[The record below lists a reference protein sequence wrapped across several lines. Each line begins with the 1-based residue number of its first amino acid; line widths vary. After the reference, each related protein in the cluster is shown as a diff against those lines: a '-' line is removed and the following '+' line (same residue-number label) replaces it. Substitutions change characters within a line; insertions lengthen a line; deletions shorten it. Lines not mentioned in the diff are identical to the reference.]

1 MWIFPYC
8 VAIKKLKLFKLATV
22 QFLKFRKN
30 IKVYAKDFFV
40 LLNTEFQEEKKTD
53 AKFAIL
59 FIFNFAFT
67 SMKNYI
73 KI

>member
-1 MWIFPYC
+1 M
-8 VAIKKLKLFKLATV
+8 
-22 QFLKFRKN
+22 KFRKN

-40 LLNTEFQEEKKTD
+40 LLNTEFQEEEKKTD

-59 FIFNFAFT
+59 FIINFAFT
-67 SMKNYI
+67 SMKDYI

>member
-8 VAIKKLKLFKLATV
+8 VAIKKLNYKLATV

-40 LLNTEFQEEKKTD
+40 LLNTEFQEEKKNRC
-53 AKFAIL
+53 KIC
-59 FIFNFAFT
+59 
-67 SMKNYI
+67 YI
-73 KI
+73 IYN

>member
-1 MWIFPYC
+1 MQ
-8 VAIKKLKLFKLATV
+8 LKNLNYKLATV

-59 FIFNFAFT
+59 FIINFAFT
-67 SMKNYI
+67 SMKDYI